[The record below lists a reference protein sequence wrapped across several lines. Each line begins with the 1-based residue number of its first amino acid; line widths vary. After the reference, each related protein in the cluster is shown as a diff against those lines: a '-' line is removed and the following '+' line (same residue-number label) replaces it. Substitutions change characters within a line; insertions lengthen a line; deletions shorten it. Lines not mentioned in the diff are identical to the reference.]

1 MASRQSPH
9 QRTLAAS
16 AALFVLAAI
25 FAAPALAAT
34 SSRIPCSEAV
44 EATLNV
50 AVNTLITE
58 TVGHNSP
65 APSIID
71 ETGLDESSVISSASL
86 LAPRAEEAIREA
98 FEEIDSA
105 ELGSSNTALPD
116 AKLRLPI
123 VGTESKAESTQTDD
137 KEVVSGMNTK
147 LPGISDEDMT
157 RYKKQ
162 MFRRD
167 I

>member
-1 MASRQSPH
+1 MASRQSSH
-9 QRTLAAS
+9 QRTFAAK
-16 AALFVLAAI
+16 AACFVLAAI
-25 FAAPALAAT
+25 LAAPSLAAT

-58 TVGHNSP
+58 TVGHNPP
-65 APSIID
+65 AALIID
-71 ETGLDESSVISSASL
+71 ESGLEEHSVVSSASF

-105 ELGSSNTALPD
+105 EGKSSDAALSD
-116 AKLRLPI
+116 AIPSLPI
-123 VGTESKAESTQTDD
+123 AGTESKAEPAKTND